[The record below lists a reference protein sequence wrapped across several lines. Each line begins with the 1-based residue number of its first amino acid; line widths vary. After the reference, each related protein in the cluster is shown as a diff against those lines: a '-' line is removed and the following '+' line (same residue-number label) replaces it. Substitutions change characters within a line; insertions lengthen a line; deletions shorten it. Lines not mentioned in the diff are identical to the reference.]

1 MNVKILEPW
10 TSVYSKVLSIIN
22 AYILLCKITIIG
34 QAKSCD
40 PQYK

>member
-1 MNVKILEPW
+1 M
-10 TSVYSKVLSIIN
+10 YSHICYNEVLSIISE
-22 AYILLCKITIIG
+22 YILLCKVTIIG

>member
-1 MNVKILEPW
+1 MYLNILLKRFE
-10 TSVYSKVLSIIN
+10 VLSMHIF
-22 AYILLCKITIIG
+22 YYVKITIIG